1 MIPILYED
9 RAILVCCKPTGVL
22 SQGDGSTQS
31 METLLQAQCGG
42 QIFPV
47 HRLDFQVGGVMVY
60 ARTKQAAAQLSGQ
73 IQTGRLQKEYL
84 AIVENLPP
92 SQGVWE
98 DLLWK
103 DAKAGK
109 SYVVNTERKGV
120 RKAKLQYQVLAS
132 TQLREKTVSLC
143 DIHLFTGRSHQIRVQ
158 FSSRGY
164 PLVGD
169 GKYGSRSN
177 TKLALFSRC
186 LQFDHPLSGK
196 PLQFSQPMPQIE
208 PWLQFCHKEMS
219 NPL

>member
-9 RAILVCCKPTGVL
+9 SAILVCCKPTNVL
-22 SQGDGSTQS
+22 SQGDGSKMS

-60 ARTKQAAAQLSGQ
+60 AKTKQAAAQLGNQ
-73 IQTGRLQKEYL
+73 IQAGRLQKEYL

-92 SQGVWE
+92 SQEIWE

-103 DAKAGK
+103 DARAGK
-109 SYVVNTERKGV
+109 SYVVNRERKGV

-132 TQLREKTVSLC
+132 TQFRERTVSLC
-143 DIHLFTGRSHQIRVQ
+143 EIHLFTGRSHQIRVQ

-164 PLVGD
+164 PLLGD
-169 GKYGSRSN
+169 GKYGGRYH
-177 TKLALFSRC
+177 TKLALFSRT

-196 PLQFSQPMPQIE
+196 PLRFSQPMPQTE
-208 PWLQFCHKEMS
+208 PWLQFCDKERN
-219 NPL
+219 NPH